1 MPYVRTI
8 ATRQCLNPVS
18 PMFPSTHHSR
28 FTHSF
33 VPRLISHSRD
43 SRMLSSCGRLFEG
56 HCRTN
61 PQRRRRRRRRRRL
74 RVEQEHPHHRRARVT
89 SRPSRTERPTVL
101 PQTQR
106 RSRAS
111 SLVPQPLTTVRV
123 CGGLSLRAS
132 VWQSAGRELKRR
144 CATTGRG
151 EWRRLLR
158 RALCPTL
165 FFSAAL
171 LHVRTRIHFVL
182 LLLVGWSKP

>member
-1 MPYVRTI
+1 MACVRTI

-18 PMFPSTHHSR
+18 PIFTSTRHSCC
-28 FTHSF
+28 THSF
-33 VPRLISHSRD
+33 VPRLISRSRD
-43 SRMLSSCGRLFEG
+43 SRVLSSCGRLFEG

-61 PQRRRRRRRRRRL
+61 PQRRRRRRLRL

-89 SRPSRTERPTVL
+89 SQPSRTERPTVL
-101 PQTQR
+101 LQTQR

-111 SLVPQPLTTVRV
+111 SLVPQPPTTVRV

-151 EWRRLLR
+151 E
-158 RALCPTL
+158 
-165 FFSAAL
+165 
-171 LHVRTRIHFVL
+171 
-182 LLLVGWSKP
+182 